1 MTGVGPTFLIT
12 RRELGTY
19 LRSMTG
25 YVIAAILLLV
35 DGLLFNIFAIGGD
48 DKLSAVVLAQFFFYT
63 SGLTMIASVFI
74 SMRLVAEERQTGT
87 LVLLTSSPVMDG
99 QIIVGKFLSG
109 FLFLAMV
116 LGLSI
121 FMPLLILV
129 NGKISVGHLVAGY
142 LGLLLLGSA
151 SMAIGT
157 LGSALARTQVLA
169 AIFSGCFIT
178 AMVLAWM
185 LVRVTERPFN
195 DVFAALAIHGKHFL
209 PFQMGAIHLRDVV
222 YYLMVTLVALFAAVR
237 VMEAR
242 RWR

>member
-1 MTGVGPTFLIT
+1 MSATLLIA

-35 DGLLFNIFAIGGD
+35 DGLLFNIFAIGGE
-48 DKLSAVVLAQFFFYT
+48 DKLSSTVLQQFFFYS

-87 LVLLTSSPVMDG
+87 LVLLTSSPVQDAH
-99 QIIVGKFLSG
+99 IIIGKYLSG
-109 FLFLAMV
+109 LSFLALV
-116 LGLSI
+116 LALTV

-129 NGKISVGHLVAGY
+129 NGKVSGGHLVAGY
-142 LGLLLLGSA
+142 LGLLLLGA
-151 SMAIGT
+151 AAMAIGT

-169 AIFSGCFIT
+169 AIFSGCMVT

-185 LVRVTERPFN
+185 LVQVTERPFK
-195 DVFAALAIHGKHFL
+195 DVFANLAIHGKHFL
-209 PFQMGAIHLRDVV
+209 PFQQGTIHLRDVV
-222 YYLMVTLVALFAAVR
+222 YYLMVTTVSLFTAIR